1 MLVLNSV
8 SKSYISDVEE
18 IHALKGLDLAFAP
31 GKLIGLAGPSGSG
44 KTTLLHILGAVDS
57 PTDGFI
63 LLDGERVPTGS
74 EAFRREHVGFIFQYF
89 QLLKYL
95 TALENVMLPLLLNG
109 YTSVD
114 AKRVASSALKGLGL
128 ESRASHLPSALS
140 GGEQQRVAI
149 ARATVH
155 NPKILIADE
164 PTGNLDS
171 ENRDTVINLLKS
183 LVVKDRYL
191 FVATHS
197 NEVLQS
203 CDEVYRLQ
211 LGKLHRC

>member
-1 MLVLNSV
+1 MLELKSI
-8 SKSYISDVEE
+8 SKSYTSQVEQIHVLKEIDIS
-18 IHALKGLDLAFAP
+18 FAP
-31 GKLIGLAGPSGSG
+31 GRLIGIAGPSGSG
-44 KTTLLHILGAVDS
+44 KTTLLHLLGAVDS
-57 PTDGFI
+57 PTGGSI

-74 EAFRREHVGFIFQYF
+74 EAFRRKNVGFIFQYF
-89 QLLKYL
+89 KLLRYL

-109 YTSVD
+109 FNSFD
-114 AKRVASSALKGLGL
+114 AKRSAISALRRLGL

-171 ENRDTVINLLKS
+171 ENRDTVINLLQS

-197 NEVLQS
+197 NEVLRS